1 MGSQYAMADKK
12 DKSEK
17 DKYAAQIRELIPIN
31 ELASDLQDQIIKE
44 ASLLKVKRKG
54 TVFKQGARDNFSFY
68 LLDGR
73 IELQANKQA
82 HNTITSG
89 TDQARYPMAQ
99 LQPRQFT
106 GVAVQESMILRL
118 ARDVLDR
125 LLILNQE
132 KNQDAGFG
140 GSDMSVAELEVNELE
155 DGEDI
160 DWMSRLLQSD
170 IFSRMP
176 TANIHQ
182 LFALLEP
189 IEYSTGDVVVK
200 QGEPGEDYYIIQE
213 GRCQVTRKPAEG
225 GKDIKLAELHTG
237 DSFGE
242 ESLIAETTRNATVSM
257 LTDGVL
263 MRLSKQ
269 NFIDLIRNPTLHAIS
284 YEEASA
290 KVKGG
295 QAKWLDV
302 RYKNEHERS
311 AIEGSE
317 NLPLNMLRMQM
328 DKLDPDTYYILYCD
342 TGGRSTTAAFLMA
355 GAGFDVSYLKGGLL
369 NNPDAADPSEVTN
382 VPKPPPKAEPPPEK
396 KASPVPEKPAAKKS
410 EKPAAEE
417 FDDPGVKASYLE
429 AEIARTNLELER
441 TANKK
446 EKDEALKKAQA
457 EMQKKLEQERAKL
470 EAAKKA
476 AEQEA
481 ARLREEEEKKYA
493 RLEQEA
499 KKRIEE
505 EKKRLEEVYSRNA
518 EEMSKLEKMKQE
530 AENKARQERER
541 LENQAQEAQRNKGEA
556 ERLKQELETARAAMA
571 AEAEKRKKEQEA
583 LERKIQMKARQK
595 LEEERKKMAAQYAR
609 NNQELEKARRE
620 RAAAEAARVA
630 AKQEAEKV
638 ISEYKSQHD
647 QYREETEKKLKEER
661 LKLEAQQ
668 RQIRESLKQI
678 QEARAEA
685 ESLKKAAQEEIN
697 ALRERQRQ
705 SAVAQDGGASLKN
718 EIRQAEAKLSKAKI
732 SIAQSQQRSVQI
744 QEEKRLNAA
753 DLEAKKKQQEEL
765 NKKLEADLA
774 EFKDQLEEEEKEYA
788 SMRTQMEHMRRIKE
802 RAEAAKAR
810 TQMANA
816 NLLSDVQ
823 SQLDKK

>member
-1 MGSQYAMADKK
+1 MADNK

-17 DKYAAQIRELIPIN
+17 NKYADQIRQLIPIC
-31 ELASDLQDQIIKE
+31 ELAPDLQEQIIRE

-54 TVFKQGARDNFSFY
+54 TIFKQGARDNFSYY

-82 HNTITSG
+82 HNTIASG

-106 GVAVQESMILRL
+106 GVAVEESMVLRL
-118 ARDVLDR
+118 ARDSLDR
-125 LLILNQE
+125 MLILNQE
-132 KNQDAGFG
+132 KSQDAGFGG
-140 GSDMSVAELEVNELE
+140 GSDMSVAELEVGELE
-155 DGEDI
+155 EGDDV

-189 IEYSTGDVVVK
+189 VEYSAGDVVVK
-200 QGEPGEDYYIIQE
+200 QGEPGEEYYIIQE
-213 GRCQVTRKPAEG
+213 GRCQVTRRPAEG
-225 GKDIKLAELHTG
+225 GKDIKLAELRTG

-242 ESLIAETTRNATVSM
+242 ESLISETTRNATVSM

-284 YEEASA
+284 YEDASV
-290 KVKGG
+290 KVQKGE
-295 QAKWLDV
+295 AKWLDV

-311 AIEGSE
+311 SIEGSE
-317 NLPLNMLRMQM
+317 NIPLNMLRMQM
-328 DKLDPDTYYILYCD
+328 EKLDTGTYYILYCD

-355 GAGFDVSYLKGGLL
+355 GAGFDVSYLKGGLV

-382 VPKPPPKAEPPPEK
+382 VPKPAARTEPPTAAPAKADPTPAAGKPEK
-396 KASPVPEKPAAKKS
+396 AAT
-410 EKPAAEE
+410 ED

-429 AEIARTNLELER
+429 AEIARTNMELER

-476 AEQEA
+476 AESEA

-493 RLEQEA
+493 RLEMEA

-530 AENKARQERER
+530 AEDKARQEREQ
-541 LENQAQEAQRNKGEA
+541 LEKQVQEAQHNKGEA
-556 ERLKQELETARAAMA
+556 ERLKRELETARQAMA
-571 AEAEKRKKEQEA
+571 ADAEKRKKEQEA

-595 LEEERKKMAAQYAR
+595 LEEERKKMAEQYAR

-647 QYREETEKKLKEER
+647 QYKEEAEKRIKEER

-678 QEARAEA
+678 QVARAEA
-685 ESLKKAAQEEIN
+685 ESLKKAAQDELN

-705 SAVAQDGGASLKN
+705 SAVAQDGGASLKS
-718 EIRQAEAKLSKAKI
+718 EIKQVEARLTKAKI

-744 QEEKRLNAA
+744 QEEKRVNAA
-753 DLEAKKKQQEEL
+753 DLEAKKREEEEMR
-765 NKKLEADLA
+765 KKLEADLA
-774 EFKDQLEEEEKEYA
+774 EFKDQLEEEEREYA

-810 TQMANA
+810 TQMADA
-816 NLLSDVQ
+816 SLLSDVQ
-823 SQLDKK
+823 QQLDKK